1 MPKKLEKTIE
11 WQKLSE
17 GHANVKNLQEF
28 WDADAAVAR
37 ITEIYNKNVTL
48 IRETFLNISESKVLP
63 ENLPKV
69 ENATYPYVGI
79 KVSTSH
85 LNIDHRIAFGAVL
98 EANTYGTTVT
108 RPDIFH
114 AYYKKQIELL
124 IHHHKTPVVVGESD
138 WPIPLPF
145 VDDWDSIT
153 FKPEQLWQSSI
164 EFALPNLSVV
174 DDSIV
179 NGTYKVKKG
188 QPLPLAL
195 FSAERVDFSLG
206 RLHHYCGTSAKHF
219 QHFILLTN
227 YQRYVNEFIEYAHKC
242 LEESDEYTA
251 LVEPGEIITPNPRLN
266 LELSETPKGSTF
278 SQMPAYHLKKNNNL
292 GITFINIGVGPT
304 NAKTITDHL
313 AVLRPHC
320 WLMLGHCAGLRRSQ
334 RLGDYVLAHAYVRED
349 HVLND
354 DFPPWVP
361 VPPIAEI
368 QVALQAAVGNIT
380 GELGTNIKSRM
391 RTGTVVTTD
400 NRNWELR
407 SEEMMERFRKSRAIA
422 LDMESATIA
431 TNGFRMRIP
440 YGTLLCV
447 SDKPIHGELK
457 LRGMALNFYR
467 ESVSQHLRIGIET
480 IRILEKELIK
490 GDTLIHSRKL
500 RSFDEPAFR

>member
-1 MPKKLEKTIE
+1 MSESEPGVNHA
-11 WQKLSE
+11 E
-17 GHANVKNLQEF
+17 GHGNVKDIAEF

-37 ITEIYNKNVTL
+37 ITEIYTKNTAQ
-48 IRETFLNISESKVLP
+48 IRNTFLDLAESKTF
-63 ENLPKV
+63 PKKPPKL
-69 ENATYPYVGI
+69 ENATYPYLGI
-79 KVSTSH
+79 KVTNKN
-85 LNIDHRIAFGAVL
+85 LNVDDRVAFRAAL
-98 EANTYGTTVT
+98 EAGIYGTTLT

-124 IHHHKTPVVVGESD
+124 LNHHNTSVVVGESD

-145 VDDWDSIT
+145 VDEWDSAN
-153 FKPEQLWQSSI
+153 FLSEQLWQSPI
-164 EFALPNLSVV
+164 DFALPNLSVI

-179 NGTYKVKKG
+179 NGTYEIKKG

-195 FSAERVDFSLG
+195 FTGERVDLSLG

-227 YQRYVNEFIEYAHKC
+227 YQQYIDEFIEYAHTC
-242 LEESDEYTA
+242 LQKSVDYIA
-251 LVEPGEIITPNPRLN
+251 LVEPGDHITPNPHLK
-266 LELSETPKGSTF
+266 LAETSGHKLSLLP
-278 SQMPAYHLKKNNNL
+278 QMPAYHLKKANNL
-292 GITFINIGVGPT
+292 GITFINIGIGPS

-354 DFPPWVP
+354 DLPPWVP

-368 QVALQAAVGNIT
+368 QVALHRAVANIT
-380 GELGTNIKSRM
+380 GEKDFNLKSRM

-407 SEEMMERFRKSRAIA
+407 SQELMERFRQSRAIA

-431 TNGFRMRIP
+431 ANGFRMRIP

-457 LRGMALNFYR
+457 LRGMAYNFYR
-467 ESVSQHLRIGIET
+467 QSVSQHLHIGIET
-480 IRILEKELIK
+480 MRILEEELNK
-490 GDTLIHSRKL
+490 GDILIHSRKL
-500 RSFDEPAFR
+500 RTFDEPPLR

>member
-1 MPKKLEKTIE
+1 MKKIK
-11 WQKLSE
+11 SSNFFE
-17 GHANVKNLQEF
+17 GHGNVKELTEF
-28 WDADAAVAR
+28 WDPDEAVGH
-37 ITEIYNKNVTL
+37 ITKIYNKNVTL
-48 IRETFLNISESKVLP
+48 IRDTFLDIAEPKKILKR
-63 ENLPKV
+63 LPKV
-69 ENATYPYVGI
+69 ENATYPYLGI
-79 KVSTSH
+79 KVTNQN
-85 LNIDHRIAFGAVL
+85 LNIDHRVAFGAAL
-98 EANTYGTTVT
+98 ECGTYGTTLT

-124 IHHHKTPVVVGESD
+124 INHHKTPVVVGESD

-145 VDDWDSIT
+145 VDEWDSVT
-153 FKPEQLWQSSI
+153 FHPEQLWQVPI
-164 EFALPNLSVV
+164 MFALPNLSVV

-179 NGTYKVKKG
+179 NGTYRLKKG

-195 FSAERVDFSLG
+195 FTGERVDFSLG

-219 QHFILLTN
+219 QSFILLTN
-227 YQRYVNEFIEYAHKC
+227 YQRYVNEFIDFAHKC
-242 LEESDEYTA
+242 LKERDEYTE
-251 LVEPGEIITPNPRLN
+251 LVEPGDYITPNPRFKN
-266 LELSETPKGSTF
+266 ETACGVRSAILP
-278 SQMPAYHLKKNNNL
+278 QMPAYHLKKKNNL

-354 DFPPWVP
+354 DLPSWVP

-368 QVALQAAVGNIT
+368 QTALQQAVGNVT
-380 GELGTNIKSRM
+380 GEKGLNLKDRM
-391 RTGTVVTTD
+391 RTGTVVSTD

-407 SEEMMERFRKSRAIA
+407 SQEMMERFRQSRAIA
-422 LDMESATIA
+422 LDMESATISA
-431 TNGFRMRIP
+431 NGFRMRVP

-457 LRGMALNFYR
+457 LRGMAYNFYQQ
-467 ESVSQHLRIGIET
+467 SVSQHLHIGIET
-480 IRILEKELIK
+480 IRILAEELSK
-490 GDTLIHSRKL
+490 GDIVVHSRKL
-500 RSFDEPAFR
+500 RNFDEPPFR